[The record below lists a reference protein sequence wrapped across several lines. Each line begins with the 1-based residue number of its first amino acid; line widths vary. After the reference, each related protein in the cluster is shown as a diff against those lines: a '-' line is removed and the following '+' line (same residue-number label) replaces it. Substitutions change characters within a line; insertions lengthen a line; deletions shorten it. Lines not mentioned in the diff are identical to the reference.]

1 MTTLFG
7 PRKRNRRI
15 RNLVY
20 IAVLIIL
27 GFLAYGFI
35 TNDDS
40 LDTAVPVVTQE
51 TGEVTS
57 TRADVEIPEATE
69 TPMDSDSI
77 ILQREYPWLVPTKEV
92 MELQELLGITAD
104 GLYGPGT
111 REVHIA
117 TLEANGLP
125 LSGVPNIPT
134 GCDILIGAD
143 ICSVQKG
150 NLMDIA
156 LPALTSGLGSIS
168 EDDGWY
174 TECARQFR
182 TVYWG
187 ALFVDFTKTAYTNP
201 KVERWGIRNT
211 FHVVNGWEKM
221 FPGIVRLPESSF
233 VEWDPNDASK
243 TPVITELLVPGGPLI
258 VPESSVFEASIGY
271 PLLYDYLSNKYVFHT
286 SEYEVEYFEY
296 SGNPAGSAASEF
308 HWEFSETVRE
318 CEPTEN

>member
-7 PRKRNRRI
+7 PRRRNRRI
-15 RNLVY
+15 RNLAT

-27 GFLAYGFI
+27 GFLAYRFVS
-35 TNDDS
+35 NDDS
-40 LDTAVPVVTQE
+40 LVTAVPVVTQE
-51 TGEVTS
+51 IGEATS
-57 TRADVEIPEATE
+57 TGADAEIPEPTE
-69 TPMDSDSI
+69 TPMDSDSV

-92 MELQELLGITAD
+92 MELQELLGIAAD

-117 TLEANGLP
+117 ALEANGLP

-187 ALFVDFTKTAYTNP
+187 ALFVDFTRTAYTNP

-211 FHVVNGWEKM
+211 FHVINGWEKM

-233 VEWDPNDASK
+233 VEWDPNDISK

-258 VPESSVFEASIGY
+258 VPESAVFEASIGY
-271 PLLYDYLSNKYVFHT
+271 PLLYDYSSNKYVFHT
-286 SEYEVEYFEY
+286 SDYEVEFFEY
-296 SGNPAGSAASEF
+296 SGNPPGSTDSEF
-308 HWEFSETVRE
+308 HWEFSETIRK
-318 CEPTEN
+318 CEPTGN